1 MHQPASQL
9 HLDATQTLGG
19 KHLQLFSATTTTHK
33 TTEMARKQTG
43 KGRRMETKH
52 RETAHK
58 SNFPA
63 KMAMWDFEH
72 CDPKRCSGKK
82 LHRLGIIKSLRVGQ
96 KYSGV
101 VVSPNGNHVICPD
114 DREIVEEHGAAVVE
128 CSWAR
133 LDEVP
138 FNKIGGPHERLL
150 PYLVAANPVN
160 YGRPWKLNCVEA
172 LAACFAITGH
182 LDWAEE
188 VLSHFSWGQA
198 FLQINEDL
206 LEIYAECTDAASINE
221 AQKMWLD
228 EIEAEH
234 ARRQKEKAA
243 SGGVWKHGEDR
254 DHGKAGELP
263 PSDDDD
269 DYDEGDI
276 DFNRQLDNPGE
287 VDVFGNTIVKKESRV
302 DALGNTIESDS
313 EEEEKKYF
321 KQPRVDALGNTIESE
336 DDEEGVKQPRYD
348 SLGNTIE
355 SEEEEEEDEGEYD
368 EEDEVDALGN
378 TIKKVL

>member
-1 MHQPASQL
+1 
-9 HLDATQTLGG
+9 
-19 KHLQLFSATTTTHK
+19 
-33 TTEMARKQTG
+33 
-43 KGRRMETKH
+43 METRH
-52 RETAHK
+52 RETAH
-58 SNFPA
+58 SASFPA

-82 LHRLGIIKSLRVGQ
+82 LYRLGIIKSLRVGQ

-101 VVSPNGNHVICPD
+101 VVSPNGKHVICPD

-206 LEIYAECTDAASINE
+206 LEIYAECTDADSINE

-234 ARRQKEKAA
+234 ARRQEEKVAA
-243 SGGVWKHGEDR
+243 GGVWKHGEDR

-263 PSDDDD
+263 PSDDDE

-276 DFNRQLDNPGE
+276 DFNRDTEHRE
-287 VDVFGNTIVKKESRV
+287 VDVFGNTIEPKKTKVDALGNTIEDSDSEEEEEDKVVRY
-302 DALGNTIESDS
+302 DALGNTIESD
-313 EEEEKKYF
+313 EEEE
-321 KQPRVDALGNTIESE
+321 
-336 DDEEGVKQPRYD
+336 VKPVRYD

-355 SEEEEEEDEGEYD
+355 SEDEEE

-378 TIKKVL
+378 SIKKL

>member
-1 MHQPASQL
+1 
-9 HLDATQTLGG
+9 
-19 KHLQLFSATTTTHK
+19 
-33 TTEMARKQTG
+33 MARKQTG

-52 RETAHK
+52 RETAAG
-58 SNFPA
+58 SSFPA

-82 LHRLGIIKSLRVGQ
+82 LHRLGLIKSLRVGQ
-96 KYSGV
+96 KFSGV
-101 VVSPNGNHVICPD
+101 VVSPNGKHVICPD
-114 DREIVEEHGAAVVE
+114 DRLIVEEHGAAVVE

-198 FLQINEDL
+198 FLQINEEL
-206 LEIYAECTDAASINE
+206 LEVYAECTDADSINE

-234 ARRQKEKAA
+234 ARRQEEKAA
-243 SGGVWKHGEDR
+243 GWKHGEDR
-254 DHGKAGELP
+254 DHGRAGELP
-263 PSDDDD
+263 PSDDEDEF
-269 DYDEGDI
+269 DEGEV
-276 DFNRQLDNPGE
+276 DFHRQTDHRE
-287 VDVFGNTIVKKESRV
+287 VDVFGNTIVKSKKTKT
-302 DALGNTIESDS
+302 DALGNTITDD
-313 EEEEKKYF
+313 EEEEEDDEEEYDSLGNLIEK
-321 KQPRVDALGNTIESE
+321 PRVDALGNTIES
-336 DDEEGVKQPRYD
+336 KQPRYD

-355 SEEEEEEDEGEYD
+355 SEDEDDE

>member
-1 MHQPASQL
+1 MHKPASQL
-9 HLDATQTLGG
+9 HAYAILILMKKDITKKT
-19 KHLQLFSATTTTHK
+19 FSTTSNTTK
-33 TTEMARKQTG
+33 MARKQTG

-52 RETAHK
+52 RETAH
-58 SNFPA
+58 SADFPA

-101 VVSPNGNHVICPD
+101 VVSPNGKHVICPD

-182 LDWAEE
+182 LDWAEQ

-206 LEIYAECTDAASINE
+206 LEIYAECTDADSINE

-234 ARRQKEKAA
+234 ARRKQEKEDA
-243 SGGVWKHGEDR
+243 GGVWKHGQDR

-263 PSDDDD
+263 PSDDEE
-269 DYDEGDI
+269 YDEDEI
-276 DFNRQLDNPGE
+276 DFHRQLDNPGE
-287 VDVFGNTIVKKESRV
+287 VDVFGNTIVKKKEPRV
-302 DALGNTIESDS
+302 DALGNTIESD
-313 EEEEKKYF
+313 EE
-321 KQPRVDALGNTIESE
+321 
-336 DDEEGVKQPRYD
+336 VKQPRYD

-355 SEEEEEEDEGEYD
+355 SDDDEEEEEEE